1 MARAVRRLR
10 SLTSAVDVDAA
21 AVVERARAAQEQ
33 WQSVSVPRRLKELRR
48 WRARMWRQSG
58 QLAGLLQEAVSFG
71 IDDAMAELVQAVEHL
86 RWIDGNAADVVGGR
100 SATPYGV
107 VAVVVDE
114 GQPLYAAASAV
125 HAALVA
131 GNAVVVE
138 PGAAMAET
146 WSAYA
151 AAFAEACPSAPAGLL
166 SVLTRPAPD
175 AIVLAATDVDLV
187 CFVGATRMASKV
199 GERCGARLVPVLVEL
214 TDRTSSEVLPAPRG
228 ARFRTSLNAR
238 GHGRFAG
245 DDGLRSFLRPAEDRA
260 SRPSLPFAAAD
271 VLLATPPGQVAAR
284 LALHLR
290 HALD

>member
-1 MARAVRRLR
+1 MARTVRRLR
-10 SLTSAVDVDAA
+10 SLPSAVDTEVAT
-21 AVVERARAAQEQ
+21 VVERARAAQEQ
-33 WQSVSVPRRLKELRR
+33 WQSRNASRRLRELRR
-48 WRARMWRQSG
+48 WRSRVWRQSG

-71 IDDAMAELVQAVEHL
+71 IDDAMTEVVRAVEHL
-86 RWIDGNAADVVGGR
+86 RWIDGNAASVIGGR
-100 SATPYGV
+100 AAAPYGV

-138 PGAAMAET
+138 PGSAMGET

-151 AAFAEACPSAPAGLL
+151 AALAEACPAVPQGLL
-166 SVLTRPAPD
+166 SVVHRPTPD
-175 AIVLAATDVDLV
+175 AVVLAAADVDLV
-187 CFVGATRMASKV
+187 CFVGATALASKV

-214 TDRTSSEVLPAPRG
+214 TDRRSGEVLPAARG
-228 ARFRTSLNAR
+228 GRFRTSLGAR

-245 DDGLRSFLRPAEDRA
+245 DDGLRSFLRPVEDSGAR
-260 SRPSLPFAAAD
+260 SGLPLAAAD
-271 VLLATPPGQVAAR
+271 LLLATPPGQVAAR